1 MSDESRKV
9 ACRVLGSF
17 LPLALG
23 VAFASQLGVIAT
35 QETTLSAIDAAAIEA
50 ALRATAVPKIE
61 ALAKQAAPTLL
72 LADLSLAVC
81 DGTPKTFC
89 LDSAL
94 KTLSV
99 VIARNPPSLWSAEL
113 ADAVKSRN
121 AARHSIAG
129 PQLSAAT
136 MVSAETTSSTR
147 EGRAVVRAS
156 LPGYVSDRAVV
167 IVQLSYGAST
177 IWAVLL
183 QRNGDAWRVLDERQ
197 LGQS

>member
-1 MSDESRKV
+1 LAVSS
-9 ACRVLGSF
+9 
-17 LPLALG
+17 LALG
-23 VAFASQLGVIAT
+23 VAFASPLGVIAT
-35 QETTLSAIDAAAIEA
+35 QETTLSAMDAAAIDA
-50 ALRATAVPKIE
+50 ALRATAVPKIQ
-61 ALAKQAAPTLL
+61 APARQAAPKLL
-72 LADLSLAVC
+72 VADMSLSVC
-81 DGTPKTFC
+81 DRTPKTFC

-113 ADAVKSRN
+113 TDAVKSRN
-121 AARHSIAG
+121 AGRQSIARLK
-129 PQLSAAT
+129 LSAAT
-136 MVSAETTSSTR
+136 IVSAETTSTTR

-156 LPGYVSDRAVV
+156 LPGYASDRAVV
-167 IVQLSYGAST
+167 ILQLSYGAST